1 MQSWLNQIIHGRLF
15 LYWAQWHAV
24 VESEKRA
31 GAIMSASLARIFQS
45 AVLGGFNSWVEM
57 VWSRADEESKQEMED
72 LLDRLKREKQERAAM
87 TMRRCLNKISN
98 AAFVQSWEKWRSVIA
113 AMNKAGKVCD
123 DCGCVCC
130 VDVRIDW

>member
-1 MQSWLNQIIHGRLF
+1 
-15 LYWAQWHAV
+15 
-24 VESEKRA
+24 
-31 GAIMSASLARIFQS
+31 MSACLARIFQS

-57 VWSRADEESKQEMED
+57 VWDKKSQNEVED